1 MHHAARVGIEGI
13 APVQGAAVIPD
24 HEIADLPLLAECES
38 RLRRM
43 RPERIE
49 QGLAFFELEPHD
61 VAVAPPAEE
70 KALAPGFRMR
80 AHQPMVCAGSAA
92 WIGHVVVAFALE
104 A

>member
-1 MHHAARVGIEGI
+1 MHYAARVGIEGI

-49 QGLAFFELEPHD
+49 QGLAFLELEPDD
-61 VAVAPPAEE
+61 VAVEPPAEE
-70 KALAPGFRMR
+70 QALEPGFGVLF
-80 AHQPMVCAGSAA
+80 HHPMVSAGSAA
-92 WIGHVVVAFALE
+92 RIGHVVVAFAL
-104 A
+104 